1 MARSRKQNA
10 GFILMKYFPLSLTNI
25 TVKIMLYALVF
36 LGKKMEGGNYRQF
49 VDGRITMRKE
59 DLK

>member
-1 MARSRKQNA
+1 
-10 GFILMKYFPLSLTNI
+10 MKYFPLSLTNI